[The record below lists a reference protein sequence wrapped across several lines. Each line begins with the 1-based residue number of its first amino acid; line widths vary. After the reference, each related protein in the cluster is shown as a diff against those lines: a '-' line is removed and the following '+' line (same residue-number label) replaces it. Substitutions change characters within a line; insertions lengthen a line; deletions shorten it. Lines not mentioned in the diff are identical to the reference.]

1 MHLDFYVVGEAEA
14 WLVVPANAPLPAV
27 VAEALGRP
35 RFAWTAELGDCIDP
49 ACRKAVC
56 ADLDVDGCSLL
67 AVHEVFVPPPSAC
80 ARAA

>member
-1 MHLDFYVVGEAEA
+1 MHLDFYVVGDAEA

-67 AVHEVFVPPPSAC
+67 AAGEVVAPAPAPC